1 MSADNFKV
9 DVNNYLG
16 NQYNTFKTELYR
28 TALVNPET
36 YFKIRKNLLEK
47 VSYGAIGKLYDTF
60 FQALSNGVDSDG
72 RPLFVIDGKNIPPS
86 YPNQKINQFCLD
98 ASVTLNEII
107 GELVEILMPID
118 FNTLMNKKLAS
129 VGNAKTLS
137 NLEA

>member
-1 MSADNFKV
+1 MSDNFKV

-28 TALVNPET
+28 VALTQPEL
-36 YFKIRKNLLEK
+36 YFKLRKNLLEK

-60 FQALSNGVDSDG
+60 FQALSNGLDSDG

-86 YPNQKINQFCLD
+86 FPNQKINQFSLD

-107 GELVEILMPID
+107 EELVEILMPID
-118 FNTLMNKKLAS
+118 FNQLMNKRLAS
-129 VGNAKTLS
+129 VGNAKTLGD
-137 NLEA
+137 LEK

>member
-1 MSADNFKV
+1 MSDNFKV

-28 TALVNPET
+28 VALTQPEL
-36 YFKIRKNLLEK
+36 YFKLRKNLLER

-86 YPNQKINQFCLD
+86 FPNQKINQFSLD

-107 GELVEILMPID
+107 EELVEILMPID
-118 FNTLMNKKLAS
+118 FNQLMNKRLAS
-129 VGNAKTLS
+129 VGNAKTLGD
-137 NLEA
+137 LEK

>member
-1 MSADNFKV
+1 MSDNFKV

-28 TALVNPET
+28 VALTQPEL
-36 YFKIRKNLLEK
+36 YFKLRKNLLEK

-60 FQALSNGVDSDG
+60 IQALSNGIDADG

-86 YPNQKINQFCLD
+86 YPNQKINQFSLD

-107 GELVEILMPID
+107 EELVEILMPID
-118 FNTLMNKKLAS
+118 FNQLMNKRLAS
-129 VGNAKTLS
+129 VGNAKTLGD
-137 NLEA
+137 LEK

>member
-1 MSADNFKV
+1 MADNFKV

-28 TALVNPET
+28 IALTNPEL

-60 FQALSNGVDSDG
+60 FQALSNGLDSDG

-86 YPNQKINQFCLD
+86 YPNQKINQFSLD

-107 GELVEILMPID
+107 EELVEILMPID

-129 VGNAKTLS
+129 VGNAKTLGS
-137 NLEA
+137 LEG

>member
-1 MSADNFKV
+1 MSDNFKV

-28 TALVNPET
+28 IALTNPEL
-36 YFKIRKNLLEK
+36 YFRIRKNLLEK

-60 FQALSNGVDSDG
+60 FQALSNGVDSNG
-72 RPLFVIDGKNIPPS
+72 QPLFVIDGKNVPPS

-107 GELVEILMPID
+107 EELVEILMPVD

-129 VGNAKTLS
+129 VGNAKTLGS
-137 NLEA
+137 LEA